1 MKTEPELIIV
11 KDVSY
16 EDGTSYTVLDLI
28 DPSCGGRGYT
38 FSRLKEA
45 IAYCKRQKVT
55 YSRQKDLDILNH

>member
-1 MKTEPELIIV
+1 MNAEPELIIV

-38 FSRLKEA
+38 FPRLKDA
-45 IAYCKRQKVT
+45 ISYCKKQNVP
-55 YSRQKDLDILNH
+55 YSRQKSMDILNH